1 MCLREL
7 MRLSDFLLF
16 NPILLA
22 ALISWAIAQVSKVF
36 VEFFTNRRWNWALVL
51 QAGGMPSS
59 HSAMV
64 SSAAL
69 AIGLQLGFDQPLFAL
84 SAILAMIVIY
94 DATGVRRE
102 AGRQAA
108 FINSIVEEIRE
119 GKIPQ
124 QDKLK
129 EVLGHTP
136 GEAVIG
142 TLLGLV
148 IAVGVTLLVR

>member
-1 MCLREL
+1 M
-7 MRLSDFLLF
+7 MRLIEILLY

-22 ALISWAIAQVSKVF
+22 ALTAWTIAQVLKVLI
-36 VEFFTNRRWNWALVL
+36 EFITLRRWNLALVF

-64 SSAAL
+64 SATAL
-69 AIGLQLGFDQPLFAL
+69 AIGLQIGFNQPVFAL
-84 SAILAMIVIY
+84 AAILAMIVIY

-108 FINSIVEEIRE
+108 LINTMIEELSK
-119 GKIPQ
+119 GKMPQ

-136 GEAVIG
+136 GEAILG
-142 TLLGLV
+142 TLLGLG
-148 IAVGVTLLVR
+148 IAVAVSLLVP

>member
-1 MCLREL
+1 MKLNEV
-7 MRLSDFLLF
+7 LLF

-22 ALISWAIAQVSKVF
+22 ALLAWAIAQILKVLI
-36 VEFFTNRRWNWALVL
+36 EFMILRRWNWALIF

-64 SSAAL
+64 SAASL
-69 AIGLQLGFDQPLFAL
+69 MIGLQIGFDTAVFAV

-102 AGRQAA
+102 SGKQAVL
-108 FINSIVEEIRE
+108 INSIIEELTK
-119 GKIPQ
+119 GKIPPQ
-124 QDKLK
+124 EKLK

-136 GEAVIG
+136 GEAVLG
-142 TLLGLV
+142 TTLGLLL
-148 IAVGVTLLVR
+148 ALLVSWSV